1 MCHRKKA
8 KQELN
13 SALSDILHAQQ
24 LLNEAL
30 RCAEKK
36 ENKQLLQNTL
46 STLNDAVETTRS
58 SSYGFQD

>member
-24 LLNEAL
+24 LLNDAL
-30 RCAEKK
+30 KCVEKK

-46 STLNDAVETTRS
+46 STLNSAVETTRS
-58 SSYGFQD
+58 SSYGFQE